1 MSKINTEFFLAR
13 RISSRGA
20 GPKNVMVRIATVTVA
35 VSVAVMIV
43 SLAVIFGFRHDIT
56 QKLTGFAGHVEVVN
70 LDGNSSYE
78 TQPVRR
84 TAELEESLRRV
95 AGFKSLFP
103 YAIKGGIVKTDEA
116 MQGVMLKGVD
126 DTYDWSFFSRSMVEG
141 SLPQIVDTARTKDI
155 IISRTLSDML
165 KIGVGDRVEMLFVQ
179 DDRPPRRD
187 RFKISGIYK
196 TGLAEMDK
204 VMVLTDIRNVQRLN
218 SWDADQITGYEINTT
233 NFEELDRFE
242 DDIYTVVVRGQKAEG
257 QSLMAISVKEK
268 YPNLF
273 DWLRA
278 HNVNAAIIISI
289 MLLVALLNM
298 ISALLIILLERTR
311 MIGELKALGMNNR
324 SLRKTFVIRS
334 SFIVLK
340 GLVWGNVFG
349 IGLCLLQKYTH
360 LVKLDE
366 TGYFISEVPIQL
378 GAWWL
383 AALNAGTFALLVLL
397 LAIPTVIISRI
408 RPDKTIRYS

>member
-20 GPKNVMVRIATVTVA
+20 GTKNVMVRIATVTVA

-43 SLAVIFGFRHDIT
+43 SLAVIFGFRHEIT
-56 QKLTGFAGHVEVVN
+56 QKLTGFAGHVEIMN
-70 LDGNSSYE
+70 LDSNSSYE
-78 TQPVRR
+78 TQPVQRN
-84 TAELEESLRRV
+84 AELEQSIRGV
-95 AGFKSLFP
+95 ANFKSLFP
-103 YAIKGGIVKTDEA
+103 YAIKGGIIKTDEA

-126 DTYDWSFFSRSMVEG
+126 STYDWSFFSRSMVEG
-141 SLPQIVDTARTKDI
+141 DLPHTVDTVRTI
-155 IISRTLSDML
+155 IISRTISDLL
-165 KIGVGDRVEMLFVQ
+165 KIGVGDRAEMLFVQ
-179 DDRPPRRD
+179 ADRPPRRAL
-187 RFKISGIYK
+187 FKISGIYK

-204 VMVLTDIRNVQRLN
+204 VMVLTDIRTVQRLN
-218 SWDADQITGYEINTT
+218 RWDADQVTGYEVNTT
-233 NFEELDRFE
+233 DFDALEKFE
-242 DDIYTVVVRGQKAEG
+242 DDIYTLVVQNRTADGQRI
-257 QSLMAISVKEK
+257 MAISVKEK

-273 DWLRA
+273 DWLGA

-311 MIGELKALGMNNR
+311 MIGELKAMGMSNR
-324 SLRKTFVIRS
+324 SLRKMFVIRS

-340 GLVWGNVFG
+340 GMLWGNVFG

-360 LVKLDE
+360 VVKLNE

-383 AALNAGTFALLVLL
+383 LALNAGTFILLVLL
-397 LAIPTVIISRI
+397 LVIPTTIVSRI